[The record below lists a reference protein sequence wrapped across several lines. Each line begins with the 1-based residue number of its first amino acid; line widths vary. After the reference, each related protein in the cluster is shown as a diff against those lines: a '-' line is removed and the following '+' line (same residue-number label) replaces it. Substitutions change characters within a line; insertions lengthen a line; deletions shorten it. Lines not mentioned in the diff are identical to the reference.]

1 MRVLR
6 RPLVVFG
13 WRRPS
18 ERSVRLRL
26 TALYGG
32 LFLVSGACLL
42 ALTYGL
48 VRVAT
53 AGGYVTVPTG
63 SGVTPTGAAAMTAT
77 SHAIRL
83 DQLIVWS
90 GIALA
95 TMTVASAA
103 LGWLVAGRVLA
114 PLRTMTA
121 ATRRISDENLHER
134 LAMAGPRDELTELA
148 DTIDGLLGRLETA
161 FEAQRRFVANAS
173 HELRTPLAMMRTSL
187 DVAIAKPEPIPP
199 EVRRLDGKLR
209 EGLDQAERLLESFL
223 VLARAQHDALD
234 DRVAVPLAPLVDAAL
249 EGRAAVITEKAID
262 VQTSFAPVTVT
273 GSATL
278 LSRMVDNLIENAVR
292 HNETGGFITVAGEAR
307 GEAPG
312 NVVRLVVENG
322 GPRLDAAS
330 VEQLGQPFRRLGVD
344 RTGSVDGVGLGLSI
358 VAAVAA
364 AHGGAL
370 ELHARPD
377 GGLRVEIELAG
388 ATLPREPASVR
399 W

>member
-6 RPLVVFG
+6 KPLEEFG
-13 WRRPS
+13 CRRLS
-18 ERSVRLRL
+18 ERSVRFRL

-42 ALTYGL
+42 ALTYVL
-48 VRVAT
+48 VSRAT
-53 AGGYVTVPTG
+53 SGASVTVVTG
-63 SGVTPTGAAAMTAT
+63 TAVTPTGAGAMTAT
-77 SHAIRL
+77 SGSIDLH
-83 DQLIVWS
+83 QLVVQS

-95 TMTVASAA
+95 IMTVVSAA

-114 PLRTMTA
+114 PVRMMTA

-134 LAMAGPRDELTELA
+134 LAMPGPRDELTELA
-148 DTIDGLLGRLETA
+148 DTIDGLLGRLEAA

-209 EGLDQAERLLESFL
+209 EGLDQADRLLESFL
-223 VLARAQHDALD
+223 VLARAQHDAHD
-234 DRVAVPLAPLVDAAL
+234 DRVAVPLEPLVDAAL
-249 EGRAAVITEKAID
+249 ADRSAVIAEEKID
-262 VQTSFAPVTVT
+262 VQTSLAPVTVT
-273 GSATL
+273 GSTTL

-292 HNETGGFITVAGEAR
+292 HNEAGGFITVAGEIRGDVAR
-307 GEAPG
+307 
-312 NVVRLVVENG
+312 LIVENG
-322 GPRLDAAS
+322 GPRLEAAS
-330 VEQLGQPFRRLGVD
+330 VEELGQPFRRLAVD

-358 VAAVAA
+358 VAAVAV
-364 AHGGAL
+364 AHSGAM

-377 GGLRVEIELAG
+377 GGLRVEIELPG
-388 ATLPREPASVR
+388 AALAREPESVR
-399 W
+399 S